1 MILERMIET
10 AITQAP
16 FIALLLFLLQGREK
30 RVDTLEKRI
39 DECLDARKSDNPHQ
53 YTYPP
58 K

>member
-1 MILERMIET
+1 MIEKMIEM

-16 FIALLLFLLQGREK
+16 FIALLLYLLDRREK
-30 RVDTLEKRI
+30 RVDSVEKRL
-39 DECLDARKSDNPHQ
+39 DECLDARKDDNPHK

>member
-1 MILERMIET
+1 MIERMIET
-10 AITQAP
+10 VITQAP
-16 FIALLLFLLQGREK
+16 FIALLLYLLQGREK

-39 DECLDARKSDNPHQ
+39 DDCLDARKDENDHK